1 MNLLLQRSAATVS
14 VERVE
19 QEDTV
24 ILFAGGTK
32 EVLEVNTS
40 DLFFV
45 EADGN
50 YVKIAYRKGH
60 EPVRKLLRMTMKQA
74 EEVTA
79 VYPFIIKCHRA
90 FLVNL
95 HAVSRVSGNSQGY
108 RLSLDGCEEEI
119 PVSRAYSKEIKTLIE
134 NMNEA

>member
-45 EADGN
+45 EN
-50 YVKIAYRKGH
+50 KS
-60 EPVRKLLRMTMKQA
+60 
-74 EEVTA
+74 EVVVLDTSDQVVENKSKSGRICNSVQIRPLQV
-79 VYPFIIKCHRA
+79 VY
-90 FLVNL
+90 
-95 HAVSRVSGNSQGY
+95 
-108 RLSLDGCEEEI
+108 
-119 PVSRAYSKEIKTLIE
+119 
-134 NMNEA
+134 